1 MQLIN
6 SYNSSLNQN
15 IYLNANQALNKIATG
30 IELNQA
36 SDDASSLSISNSL
49 LSQANGYSKSLENA
63 NSAIAATQIA
73 SSATNEQSK
82 ILDSIKENLLKAST
96 DTTSQEGRDTILKD
110 IKSKLEQLDKIASGT
125 NYNGQ
130 TLLQKSST
138 DSSASDVQQYQSGL
152 VGDSIIE
159 TSSVQSNTKG
169 LGLTALVNQ
178 NSSSFSS
185 NDARNFLKTIDD
197 AITGLNSIKSEFGSV
212 QKQLESSSRN
222 LMSQETSTLNAASLF
237 DTDYAKESASFSKQ
251 NILAQIGAYGQVQ
264 ANNMNQQS
272 VLRLLS

>member
-30 IELNQA
+30 VELNQA

-185 NDARNFLKTIDD
+185 NDARNFLKTVDD

-222 LMSQETSTLNAASLF
+222 LLTQETRTLNAASLF
-237 DTDYAKESASFSKQ
+237 NTDYAKESANFSKQ
-251 NILAQIGAYGQVQ
+251 NVLAQIGAYGQVQ
-264 ANNMNQQS
+264 ANNMNQQA

>member
-30 IELNQA
+30 VELNQA
-36 SDDASSLSISNSL
+36 SDDSSSLSISNSL

-237 DTDYAKESASFSKQ
+237 NTDYAKESANFSKQ
-251 NILAQIGAYGQVQ
+251 NVLAQIGAYGQVQ

>member
-1 MQLIN
+1 MQIN

-15 IYLNANQALNKIATG
+15 IYLNANQALSKIATG
-30 IELNQA
+30 VELNQA
-36 SDDASSLSISNSL
+36 SDDSSSLSISNSL

-110 IKSKLEQLDKIASGT
+110 IKSQLEQLDKIASGT

-159 TSSVQSNTKG
+159 TSSVQSNTQG

-178 NSSSFSS
+178 NSSNFTSS
-185 NDARNFLKTIDD
+185 DARNFLKTVDD
-197 AITGLNSIKSEFGSV
+197 AITGLNNINSEFGSV
-212 QKQLESSSRN
+212 QNQLESSSRT
-222 LMSQETSTLNAASLF
+222 LMSQQTNTLNAASLF
-237 DTDYAKESASFSKQ
+237 DTDYAKESANFSKQ
-251 NILAQIGAYGQVQ
+251 NILSQIGAYGQVQ
-264 ANNMNQQS
+264 ANNINQQT

>member
-30 IELNQA
+30 VELNQA
-36 SDDASSLSISNSL
+36 SDDSSSLSISNSL

-130 TLLQKSST
+130 TLLQKSSI

-237 DTDYAKESASFSKQ
+237 DTNYAKESASFSKQ
-251 NILAQIGAYGQVQ
+251 NILAQIGAYGQAQ
-264 ANNMNQQS
+264 ANNINQQS